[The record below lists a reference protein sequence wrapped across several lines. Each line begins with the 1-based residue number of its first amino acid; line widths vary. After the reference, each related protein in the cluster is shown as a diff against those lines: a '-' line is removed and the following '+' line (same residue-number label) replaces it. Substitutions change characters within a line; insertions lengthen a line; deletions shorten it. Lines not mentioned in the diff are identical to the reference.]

1 MENRKN
7 TILLT
12 VIAVATLLVAVVGA
26 TFAYFTA
33 QGGTSVNA
41 AVEVQT
47 YKTSTGSFNLDG
59 AALTINETQQNFVEN
74 GKSLTD
80 VGTATAMFTGAT
92 GTGESEGN
100 VAQDFCYTVGLEVQ
114 NNGFITNYTD
124 APTNSVTVAA
134 ANPGVLLFNA
144 SVNDGAT
151 DHELD
156 NSGSMD
162 GATWTAATSGYSTTT
177 AGTTTSFSGYDI
189 IALSQA
195 TYPIVING
203 ASETAGTVSIYK
215 LTSDGTATDTHTWDF
230 DLTLVNTESNQ
241 NSLTGANGIEF
252 KARIVFSQVSCT
264 DGSAVSSD

>member
-1 MENRKN
+1 MENRKS

-33 QGGTSVNA
+33 QGGTTANA
-41 AVEVQT
+41 PVVVQT

-59 AALTINETQQNFVEN
+59 AALTINATQQNFVEN
-74 GKSLTD
+74 GTSLTD
-80 VGTATAMFTGAT
+80 AGTATATFTGAT
-92 GTGESEGN
+92 GTGEEEAN

-114 NNGFITNYTD
+114 NNGFITNHTD

-144 SVNDGAT
+144 SVNDGT

-156 NSGSMD
+156 NAGSMD
-162 GATWTAATSGYSTTT
+162 GATWTAATSGYNTTS

-189 IALSQA
+189 IALSPA

-203 ASETAGTVSIYK
+203 ASETAGSVSVYK
-215 LTSDGTATDTHTWDF
+215 LTSDGTAADTHTWDF

-252 KARIVFSQVSCT
+252 RAQIVFSQVSCT